1 MLRFR
6 VVNDYEDTR
15 FSKFAIEYL
24 HKNEKVRESSYEAQV
39 DSFKQKNDQKSRDN
53 VHYRLGVYFIKVL
66 HLFCTLLNLNTYIL
80 YCN

>member
-15 FSKFAIEYL
+15 FLKFAIKYL
-24 HKNEKVRESSYEAQV
+24 HKNEKVRESSYEAHV

-53 VHYRLGVYFIKVL
+53 VHLKT
-66 HLFCTLLNLNTYIL
+66 H
-80 YCN
+80 